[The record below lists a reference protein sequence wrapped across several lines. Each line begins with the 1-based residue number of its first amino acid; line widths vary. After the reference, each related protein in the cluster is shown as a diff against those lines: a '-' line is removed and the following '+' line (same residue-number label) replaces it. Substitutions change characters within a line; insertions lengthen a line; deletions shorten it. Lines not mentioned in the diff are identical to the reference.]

1 MSAAIGGV
9 IDTRSIS
16 MSEQHDNG
24 HAGPSFQTYMYVFY
38 ALSVC
43 TALSFVVNFLLGHG
57 FTSASII
64 MIVAVIK
71 ASLVAAIFMHLKFDF
86 GKLYCIVVPVCI
98 LTFMMVIIL
107 SIDTTLAWHAY
118 PGSSVPEIEQK

>member
-1 MSAAIGGV
+1 MS
-9 IDTRSIS
+9 D
-16 MSEQHDNG
+16 QHE
-24 HAGPSFQTYMYVFY
+24 HAGPSFQTYMFVFY
-38 ALSVC
+38 ALAIC
-43 TALSFVVNFLLGHG
+43 TALSFVVNYFVDHMMDQKHM
-57 FTSASII
+57 SAVII
-64 MIVAVIK
+64 MIVAVVK